1 MELTG
6 TNRPKAY
13 FSRVVVFAFTVWF
26 LGSSPFFG
34 LLWEVLG
41 SRLWFWG
48 LSFLFNLCVVLRVLW
63 WCPLFFVSG
72 VGVLFCWFLAFS
84 DGGCV
89 FDPHGTGF

>member
-13 FSRVVVFAFTVWF
+13 FFEMFVLFAFTVWF

-34 LLWEVLG
+34 LFWEVLG

-48 LSFLFNLCVVLRVLW
+48 LSFLFNLCVW
-63 WCPLFFVSG
+63 FWGCFGGAPFF
-72 VGVLFCWFLAFS
+72 
-84 DGGCV
+84 CV
-89 FDPHGTGF
+89 FGWVVCFWCVVRV